1 MAQTRRKERQRRK
14 EQRTQRLLVIIL
26 SALALLASLIIS
38 LVMIGP
44 INSKPQEQTAQSAM
58 LPYDADMPFSTAD
71 LTSAQLEQIRRD
83 GRMHVSDGPRSI
95 SIGDPLDK
103 IIERFPTSYTGEQ
116 PEDEQI
122 LYCAEVFVNQNGVE
136 TILPPRGLLTTDNSS
151 IIVTLLAPLTPYPAG
166 TKDNYRSYEHVYCL
180 FNIEPDSMTVNQIT
194 LGIGH

>member
-1 MAQTRRKERQRRK
+1 MAQNRRKERQRRK
-14 EQRTQRLLVIIL
+14 QQRTQRLLVVIL
-26 SALALLASLIIS
+26 SALALITSLIVC

-44 INSKPQEQTAQSAM
+44 ISNTPQEQAAQSAM
-58 LPYDADMPFSTAD
+58 LPYDAGMPFSAAD

-103 IIERFPTSYTGEQ
+103 IIERFPTSYAGEQ

-122 LYCAEVFVNQNGVE
+122 LYCAEVFINQNGVE
-136 TILPPRGLLTTDNSS
+136 TVLPPRGLLTTDNSS
-151 IIVTLLAPLTPYPAG
+151 IIVTLLAPLMPYPAG

-180 FNIEPDSMTVNQIT
+180 FTIEPDSMTISEIT